1 MNINKQ
7 EAERILKSVQQNKV
21 TAVTL
26 RKNDTQQN
34 KRQEL
39 MRLQR
44 MVESKIPLGE
54 EITVVVLE
62 TNQSRKCASST
73 CIAHFKYFLAEPIRK
88 VINHFLG
95 DR

>member
-21 TAVTL
+21 TAITL

-54 EITVVVLE
+54 EITVVVVE
-62 TNQSRKCASST
+62 TN
-73 CIAHFKYFLAEPIRK
+73 
-88 VINHFLG
+88 
-95 DR
+95 